1 VKESCYDVQ
10 SLLIQP
16 RERNSSDPLPCVV
29 MAHGGPHS
37 AYPAEFVPFTA
48 AFVKAGFAVVATNF
62 RGSVGYGQ
70 EFVRSLPKHC
80 GDLDV
85 NDVLFVATQL
95 VEEGK
100 IDKEKLVLCGGSHG
114 GFITLHAIGQHPSMF
129 KAAIARNPVTCIPQM
144 VGVTDIWD
152 WCFVEAG
159 LPFSKNSVLD
169 AEGADAMFRASPV
182 HYVKNVETPTLLL
195 IGGKDKR
202 VPSSQGLSYYR
213 ALRAAG

>member
-1 VKESCYDVQ
+1 
-10 SLLIQP
+10 
-16 RERNSSDPLPCVV
+16 

-85 NDVLFVATQL
+85 NDVLFVAKQL

-114 GFITLHAIGQHPSMF
+114 GFITLHAWVLLLSYSFKQRPSPLHS
-129 KAAIARNPVTCIPQM
+129 ALGSTLACSRRQ
-144 VGVTDIWD
+144 
-152 WCFVEAG
+152 
-159 LPFSKNSVLD
+159 LQ
-169 AEGADAMFRASPV
+169 
-182 HYVKNVETPTLLL
+182 ETP
-195 IGGKDKR
+195 
-202 VPSSQGLSYYR
+202 
-213 ALRAAG
+213 